1 MKRQLSVASVLVAF
15 ALTCAGGASA
25 DTTPAPTAGAAAAA
39 KGSTGLIPRSVL
51 FGNPDRAGVQISPDG
66 KWVSYLSSVDGV
78 MNVWVAPVDNLDEA
92 KAITKDTKRGIR
104 SYFWAYNSTN
114 ILYIQDEG
122 GDENWNVYSTDVAS
136 ARTTN
141 ITPMKGVAAQIE
153 GVSEKFPNEIIVGLN
168 DRDKRLHD
176 LYRVNIQSGERT
188 LVVQNPGTIEGD
200 ICAGVSVD
208 DDFRVRF
215 ASTNTKEGGS
225 KVYTAQLKKGTTYDW
240 TEFQAIPSED
250 ILTTGPVAFN
260 KDGSQ
265 AYMRDSRGRDTS
277 ALFSIDLATKKQTL
291 IAENAK
297 ADAGGVMTH
306 PTERNVQA
314 VAFNYKRNEWTI
326 LDKSIE
332 PDFAYLRTVADGDF
346 NVTSRSLDDK
356 TWIVAYMRD
365 NGPVKFYRYQRGA
378 SGTAGK
384 ATFLFTNNK
393 RLEGLELARMHPTV
407 IKSRDGLDLVS
418 YLSLPPSSDTDN
430 NARPE
435 KPVPTVLLVHGGPW
449 GRDAWGYNSQH
460 QWLTNRGYAVLAVNF
475 RASTGFGKNFINAGN
490 GEWAGKMHDDLI
502 DAVNWAVSEKIADPK
517 KVAIMGG
524 SYGGYATLAGLTFT
538 PDVFAA
544 GVSIVGPSNLHTL
557 LSTIPAYWEPMINT
571 LIKQI
576 GGDHRTEEG
585 RKYLESRSPLSR
597 VDKIERP
604 LLIGQGANDPRVK
617 QAESDQI
624 VKAMQDKNIPVSYVL
639 FPDEGHGF
647 ARPENRK
654 SFNAVAE
661 AFLAKHLGG
670 EYEPIG
676 DDFQN
681 SSITVPAGAE
691 GVPGL
696 PDAMSGKN

>member
-1 MKRQLSVASVLVAF
+1 MTMQPQLSVASVLVAF
-15 ALTCAGGASA
+15 SLSCAGVVSA
-25 DTTPAPTAGAAAAA
+25 DTTPASAPAAA

-51 FGNPDRAGVQISPDG
+51 FGNPDRAGVQVSPDG
-66 KWVSYLSSVDGV
+66 KWLSYLSSVDGV
-78 MNVWVAPVDNLDEA
+78 MNVWVAPIDRLDEA
-92 KAITKDTKRGIR
+92 RAITKDTKRGIR
-104 SYFWAYNSTN
+104 TYFWAYNSQN
-114 ILYIQDEG
+114 VLYIQDEG
-122 GDENWNVYSTDVAS
+122 GDENWNVFSTDVTT

-141 ITPMKGVAAQIE
+141 ITPLKGVAAQIE
-153 GVSEKFPNEIIVGLN
+153 GVSQKFPNEIIVGLN
-168 DRDKRLHD
+168 DRDQRLHD

-188 LVVQNPGTIEGD
+188 LVVQNPGMIGGD
-200 ICAGVSVD
+200 ICAGISVD

-215 ASTNTKEGGS
+215 ANTNTKEGGS
-225 KVYTAQLKKGTTYDW
+225 KIYTAVLKEGTTYEW
-240 TEFQAIPSED
+240 REFQSIPSED
-250 ILTTGPVAFN
+250 ILTTGAVDFN
-260 KDGSQ
+260 KDGTR

-277 ALFSIDLATKKQTL
+277 ALFSLDLSTGERTL
-291 IAENAK
+291 IAENPR
-297 ADAGGVMTH
+297 ADVGGVMMH
-306 PTERNVQA
+306 PTEKTVQA
-314 VAFNYKRNEWTI
+314 VGFNYKRNEWTVV
-326 LDKSIE
+326 DASIE
-332 PDFAYLRTVADGDF
+332 PDFAYLRTVSDGDF
-346 NVTSRSLDDK
+346 NVTSRSLDDR
-356 TWIVAYMRD
+356 TWIVAYSRD
-365 NGPVKFYRYQRGA
+365 NGPVKFYRYDRSNAGA
-378 SGTAGK
+378 PK
-384 ATFLFTNNK
+384 ASFLFTNNK
-393 RLEGLELARMHPTV
+393 RLEGLDLARMHPEV

-418 YLSLPPSSDTDN
+418 YLSLPPQSDTDN

-435 KPVPTVLLVHGGPW
+435 RPMPMVLLVHGGPW
-449 GRDAWGYNSQH
+449 ARDVWGYNAQH
-460 QWLTNRGYAVLAVNF
+460 QWLANRGYAVLAVNF

-502 DAVNWAVSEKIADPK
+502 DAVNWAVGEKIADPK

-557 LSTIPAYWEPMINT
+557 LSTIPPYWEPMINT

-585 RKYLESRSPLSR
+585 RRYLESRSPLSR
-597 VDKIERP
+597 VDKIQRP

-624 VKAMQDKNIPVSYVL
+624 VKAMQDRNIPVSYVL
-639 FPDEGHGF
+639 YPDEGHGF

-676 DDFQN
+676 DDFQK
-681 SSITVPAGAE
+681 SSINVPTGAE

-696 PDAMSGKN
+696 PEALSGKK